1 MTKMW
6 DVIVIGGGLAGLT
19 AAATARRAG
28 ASTLVLESAQSG
40 GRARTTEHDGFVFN
54 MGGHALYMGGEAA
67 EVLGELGI
75 VPVGSRP
82 PLRTYKLLAGGE
94 LHTFPTSA
102 ESQVQTSA
110 LGTRG
115 NASLAESLVRLH
127 GMDPADHAAKSIEEL
142 IADIGVRSD
151 AAAVLRALIR
161 IGSFA
166 SDFDDLSA
174 DAALIQ
180 LQRGAS
186 KGVLYLDG
194 GWRQLIDG
202 LSRDLEIRRR
212 TTVRQVRGDKR
223 AVEVETADGV
233 VVARTAIVATGT
245 PASAQAVLPT
255 DPDWGEVGDP
265 LTAACLDV
273 SLRGVPSPG
282 YVLGVED
289 PLYGST
295 QSPPARQ
302 APAGD
307 SVVAVLRYGARS
319 AVEDRPRM
327 QEWLR
332 LVGVEPGQIVTSRFL
347 ARMNVVGAIPRARNG
362 GLAGRP
368 AIDATAM
375 PNVFLAGDWVG
386 SMGCL
391 SDASFASG
399 YAAARMAVQ
408 AAERSAAMVP
418 WPEPL
423 TRATA
428 STSRDHS
435 SSASPTGWWA
445 RWSTP
450 KTSFKRPGCVGTMP
464 TRHRSNAPRRG

>member
-1 MTKMW
+1 MW

-28 ASTLVLESAQSG
+28 ASTLVLESAQPG
-40 GRARTTEHDGFVFN
+40 GRARTIERDGFVFN
-54 MGGHALYMGGEAA
+54 MGGHALYLGGEAA

-82 PLRTYKLLAGGE
+82 PLRTYKLFAGGE
-94 LHTFPTSA
+94 LHAFPSA
-102 ESQVQTSA
+102 ASPLQTSA

-115 NASLAESLVRLH
+115 NASLAESLVRLL
-127 GMDPADHAAKSIEEL
+127 GMNPADHAAKSINEL
-142 IADIGVRSD
+142 IADVGVRSD

-161 IGSFA
+161 IGSYA
-166 SDFDDLSA
+166 SDLDDLSA
-174 DAALIQ
+174 DAALVQ
-180 LQRGAS
+180 LQRGVA

-194 GWRQLIDG
+194 GWRQLIDA
-202 LSRDLEIRRR
+202 LSRDVEIRSR
-212 TTVRQVRGDKR
+212 TAVRQVRGDKR
-223 AVEVETADGV
+223 AVEVETTDGV

-245 PASAQAVLPT
+245 PASVRAVLPT
-255 DPDWGEVGDP
+255 DPDWGEVGHP

-273 SLRGVPSPG
+273 ALRGVPSPG

-302 APAGD
+302 APAGG

-327 QEWLR
+327 QEWLT

-368 AIDATAM
+368 AIGATAM

-386 SMGCL
+386 SRGCL
-391 SDASFASG
+391 ADASLASG
-399 YAAARMAVQ
+399 YAAARTAVQ
-408 AAERSAAMVP
+408 AAERSATMVP
-418 WPEPL
+418 
-423 TRATA
+423 
-428 STSRDHS
+428 
-435 SSASPTGWWA
+435 
-445 RWSTP
+445 
-450 KTSFKRPGCVGTMP
+450 
-464 TRHRSNAPRRG
+464 

>member
-1 MTKMW
+1 VRSGTAQDSPHFALVDLVMTTMW

-28 ASTLVLESAQSG
+28 ASTLVLESAQPG
-40 GRARTTEHDGFVFN
+40 GRARTIERGGFVFN
-54 MGGHALYMGGEAA
+54 MGGHALYLGGEAA

-75 VPVGSRP
+75 APRGSRP
-82 PLRTYKLLAGGE
+82 PLRTYKLFTAGE
-94 LHTFPTSA
+94 LHTFPSA
-102 ESQVQTSA
+102 AGSPVQTSA

-115 NASLAESLVRLH
+115 NASLAESLLRLH
-127 GMDPADHAAKSIEEL
+127 GMNPVDHAAKSINEL

-161 IGSFA
+161 IGSYA

-174 DAALIQ
+174 DAALVQ
-180 LQRGAS
+180 LQRGVA

-194 GWRQLIDG
+194 GWRQLIDALG
-202 LSRDLEIRRR
+202 REVEIRRPCA
-212 TTVRQVRGDKR
+212 VRQVRGNGR
-223 AVEVETADGV
+223 AVEVDTADGV
-233 VVARTAIVATGT
+233 VVGRTAIVATGT
-245 PASAQAVLPT
+245 PASVRAVLPT
-255 DPDWGEVGDP
+255 DPDWGDVGDP

-273 SLRGVPSPG
+273 ALRGVPSPG
-282 YVLGVED
+282 YVLGVDD

-302 APAGD
+302 APAGG

-327 QEWLR
+327 QEWLT

-347 ARMNVVGAIPRARNG
+347 ARMTVGGAIPRARNG

-375 PNVFLAGDWVG
+375 PNVLLAGDWVG
-386 SMGCL
+386 SRGCL
-391 SDASFASG
+391 ADASFASG
-399 YAAARMAVQ
+399 YAAARTAVQ
-408 AAERSAAMVP
+408 AAERSATMVP
-418 WPEPL
+418 
-423 TRATA
+423 
-428 STSRDHS
+428 
-435 SSASPTGWWA
+435 
-445 RWSTP
+445 
-450 KTSFKRPGCVGTMP
+450 
-464 TRHRSNAPRRG
+464 